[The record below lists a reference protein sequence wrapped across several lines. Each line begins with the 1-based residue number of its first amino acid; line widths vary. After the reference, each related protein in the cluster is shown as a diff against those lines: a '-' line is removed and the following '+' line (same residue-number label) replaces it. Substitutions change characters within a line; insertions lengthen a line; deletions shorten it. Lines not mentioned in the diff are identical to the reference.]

1 MNKPSSAT
9 KREGCQSGNVE
20 ATHTIPKLSCHASL
34 LYHRHHTTTTTF
46 IMNNPNAPNQP
57 NQNAHK
63 YFQPHMAQ
71 NAKQLQFIRS
81 CFAAIA
87 GSAAGILGLTNWNGF
102 LFYAL
107 SWTILASLLLLIKC
121 QSQPGLYFING
132 WRELVVDGA
141 LNGLLSYILFHT
153 FLYGLVHLY
162 QW

>member
-1 MNKPSSAT
+1 MAAVKG
-9 KREGCQSGNVE
+9 KMGQSINSWVE
-20 ATHTIPKLSCHASL
+20 IQRLPC
-34 LYHRHHTTTTTF
+34 HRHNTYT
-46 IMNNPNAPNQP
+46 MNNPNAPNQP

-63 YFQPHMAQ
+63 YFQPHMAH

-121 QSQPGLYFING
+121 SSQPGLYFING
-132 WRELVVDGA
+132 WREVVVDGA

-153 FLYGLVHLY
+153 LLYGLVHLY
-162 QW
+162 QWE